1 MLDVICLCVRTSNDK
16 LLFSLQFQQLREQLE
31 GQIARLQQ
39 ENGILRDAVERC
51 STTNQMENK

>member
-1 MLDVICLCVRTSNDK
+1 MLDVVCLCVRTSNDR
-16 LLFSLQFQQLREQLE
+16 LPFSLQFQQIREQLE

>member
-1 MLDVICLCVRTSNDK
+1 MLDVVCLCVRTSNDG
-16 LLFSLQFQQLREQLE
+16 LPFSLQFQQLREQLE